1 MMHQHAE
8 SSTRCGSAVFL
19 SRALSDLSSV
29 LVRFAAQ
36 AHGEELRGRHATG
49 ARETVRRGGDAHS
62 VFQPGLRFTIR
73 NGVIVISR
81 IGSRHADVVIGPN

>member
-1 MMHQHAE
+1 
-8 SSTRCGSAVFL
+8 
-19 SRALSDLSSV
+19 LSSV
-29 LVRFAAQ
+29 LVSFAAQ